1 MNDIAYQNKDIAS
14 KVTGEALVGKS
25 LAPFGLPHL
34 KITGILPTNL
44 PVIESNELRLDN
56 LFILNDG
63 SIAIIDY
70 ESDFRRENFIKYI
83 NYIARV
89 IKRYSS
95 RNELQSLKQ
104 IRMIVIYTADVEYAE
119 EVFNLGG
126 LILTIESSY
135 LIHLNSNEIYQ
146 RLHKKIQSG
155 KALTEE
161 ELTELMILPLTVKGR
176 DAKRDYIS
184 KAVEIA
190 KNLPSHSD
198 TIKVLSGILTFS
210 DKLIDKDYAEHL
222 KEVFRMTQVEQL
234 LYDEAYE
241 KAYEKAYKKI
251 YDELYD
257 KAKERPQQVPHPII
271 QQVTLQ
277 ITQEVTQQ
285 VMDINIASLIK
296 ICQEIHAPKEIVISQ
311 LMEQHSFTEETAAG
325 YVEKYWN

>member
-44 PVIESNELRLDN
+44 PVIES
-56 LFILNDG
+56 
-63 SIAIIDY
+63 
-70 ESDFRRENFIKYI
+70 
-83 NYIARV
+83 
-89 IKRYSS
+89 
-95 RNELQSLKQ
+95 NELQSLKQ

-241 KAYEKAYKKI
+241 KAYKKI
-251 YDELYD
+251 YDEAYDEAYD
-257 KAKERPQQVPHPII
+257 KAKERLQQAPHPII
-271 QQVTLQ
+271 QQ

-285 VMDINIASLIK
+285 VMDKNIASLIK

-311 LMEQHSFTEETAAG
+311 LMEHHSFTEETAAG
-325 YVEKYWN
+325 YMEKYWN